1 MYKPKTEEQMN
12 EFKKFVDK
20 VIQKELDSYEYYDEN
35 GVGQREEHVKKFLD
49 YDNLVYVAYRD
60 FIKGYEETAEYHL
73 LNELFYN

>member
-1 MYKPKTEEQMN
+1 MKELTVGRMN

-35 GVGQREEHVKKFLD
+35 GVGQREKHIKEFLD
-49 YDNLVYVAYRD
+49 YDYLVDIAYRD

-73 LNELFYN
+73 LEELFYN

>member
-1 MYKPKTEEQMN
+1 MKELTVGQMN

-35 GVGQREEHVKKFLD
+35 GVGQREKHVKEFLD
-49 YDNLVYVAYRD
+49 YDYLVCVAYRD

-73 LNELFYN
+73 LEELFYN

>member
-35 GVGQREEHVKKFLD
+35 GVSQREKHVKEFLD
-49 YDNLVYVAYRD
+49 YDYLVGIVYRD
-60 FIKGYEETAEYHL
+60 FIKGFEETAEYHL
-73 LNELFYN
+73 LEELFYN